1 MKTTATYITT
11 ILFGILMLSCEN
23 GLLTC
28 SGGSDQ
34 TDDNTSNGGQ
44 DSWIIPEDEIYDG
57 GPGKDGI
64 PSIDDPKFISVDQV
78 DFLNNNDLVLGVKNG
93 ENIKVY
99 PHSILNW
106 HEITNDKVGDTHI
119 AVTYCPLTGTGV
131 GWNRKINGE
140 STTFGVSGLL
150 YNSNLIPY
158 DRKTESHWSQML
170 SKSVEGELVTTEAE
184 TFQLVETT
192 WKTWKTWKNMYP
204 GAKVLSTKTG

>member
-23 GLLTC
+23 GLLNS

-34 TDDNTSNGGQ
+34 TDDHTSNGGQ

-57 GPGKDGI
+57 GTGKDGI

-106 HEITNDKVGDTHI
+106 HEITND
-119 AVTYCPLTGTGV
+119 
-131 GWNRKINGE
+131 
-140 STTFGVSGLL
+140 
-150 YNSNLIPY
+150 
-158 DRKTESHWSQML
+158 
-170 SKSVEGELVTTEAE
+170 
-184 TFQLVETT
+184 
-192 WKTWKTWKNMYP
+192 
-204 GAKVLSTKTG
+204 